1 MSCTR
6 SDIGGHVSA
15 GPFATPHRDTV
26 PILVCV
32 GLSLCAVLDM
42 VDEVGDTLDVSSTL
56 VT

>member
-6 SDIGGHVSA
+6 SDIGGRVSA